1 MKTIFFLSTILLAAP
16 AAAADALLSGTVS
29 STTGQRMA
37 GVTVSAK
44 ADGGTVKTSVYT
56 DKAGN
61 YYFSPMPAGKYRIW
75 VQAVGFETARGEVD
89 LAANRKH
96 DVKLATLKD
105 PELVF
110 RQLPGYLALAALPE
124 ETDHDKLMKQ
134 ILR

>member
-1 MKTIFFLSTILLAAP
+1 MNKIFFLTTVLIAAP
-16 AAAADALLSGTVS
+16 AFAADAILSGTVS
-29 STTGQRMA
+29 AAAGQKMG

-44 ADGGTVKTSVYT
+44 ADGATIKTSVYT

-75 VQAVGFETARGEVD
+75 VQAVGFETAKGEVD
-89 LAANRKH
+89 LSASRKH
-96 DVKLATLKD
+96 DVKLAVLKD
-105 PELVF
+105 PELAF